1 MLLPFLA
8 YSVKNNTRYWRE
20 PKNRKKFFEEL
31 AEDMGFNPLN
41 PKNWQGVTIAQIE
54 ERKVTFSFLGIV
66 FVDVL
71 FNLF

>member
-1 MLLPFLA
+1 LNKKQNLPFLA
-8 YSVKNNTRYWRE
+8 YSKKRYWRE

-54 ERKVTFSFLGIV
+54 ERKVTISFLGI
-66 FVDVL
+66 L
-71 FNLF
+71 F